1 MIIAGL
7 VLIVV
12 SFFISF
18 VFLIYGIIILIIGTI
33 ILLKKNEDKLE
44 KIKNRRSKK

>member
-18 VFLIYGIIILIIGTI
+18 AFLIYGIIILIIGTI
-33 ILLKKNEDKLE
+33 ILLNKNEDKLE